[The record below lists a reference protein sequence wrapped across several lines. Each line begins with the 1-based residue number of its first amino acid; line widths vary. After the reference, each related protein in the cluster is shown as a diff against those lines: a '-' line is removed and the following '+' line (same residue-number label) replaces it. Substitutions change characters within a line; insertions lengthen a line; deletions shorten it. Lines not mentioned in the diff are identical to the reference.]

1 MMLMV
6 VVLVVVNG
14 DYIGSVSDGVMLVM
28 VLVVVLVVV
37 DMVEVVMAMVT
48 VTACW

>member
-14 DYIGSVSDGVMLVM
+14 DYIGSVSNGVDVGDGVGFFFFVGD
-28 VLVVVLVVV
+28 V
-37 DMVEVVMAMVT
+37 VEVVM
-48 VTACW
+48 